1 MVSLIMDVIISPSY
15 LSLIVIN
22 VIYRPIIDLKLSH
35 LVLDQEIMKR
45 SVIN

>member
-15 LSLIVIN
+15 LSLIDKCKL
-22 VIYRPIIDLKLSH
+22 PTIIDLKLSH
-35 LVLDQEIMKR
+35 LVLDPEIMKR